1 MEIQPTIEIHI
12 TSPYWPILLPRK
24 PCMYT
29 LWQGQS
35 WYNQS
40 KELAAGLYIIHII
53 SYIYTLIILYI
64 YIYVLYIF
72 ALCLSWISL
81 ISVHLSTVDHNMKP
95 PADSHLRASLPG
107 SSKTDLLGSENE
119 AHWTKDLTG
128 ENGTF
133 TDLQLTSDQQTRQSF
148 RKSWPKTKCNKI

>member
-53 SYIYTLIILYI
+53 SYIYIYTNYTVYI
-64 YIYVLYIF
+64 YICIVHICIMSILDIF
-72 ALCLSWISL
+72 DIRSSEYSRSQYETTSRFASSRISTWEQQNR
-81 ISVHLSTVDHNMKP
+81 SVGFGKWSPLNQGFDWRKWNVYRFAANQWP
-95 PADSHLRASLPG
+95 
-107 SSKTDLLGSENE
+107 TDK
-119 AHWTKDLTG
+119 AV
-128 ENGTF
+128 F
-133 TDLQLTSDQQTRQSF
+133 
-148 RKSWPKTKCNKI
+148 